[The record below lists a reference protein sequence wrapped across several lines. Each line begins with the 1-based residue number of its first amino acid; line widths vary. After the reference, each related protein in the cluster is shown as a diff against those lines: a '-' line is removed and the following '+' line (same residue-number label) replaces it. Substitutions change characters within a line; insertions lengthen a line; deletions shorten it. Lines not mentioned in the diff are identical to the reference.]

1 MTNKE
6 RDELRKAQENEFFG
20 LMGGSETELRKAFRE
35 VNKFIEIAQ
44 EEMDITRHEALMF
57 MATMMGT
64 SIKKM

>member
-6 RDELRKAQENEFFG
+6 RDELRKAQENEFIG
-20 LMGGSETELRKAFRE
+20 LMGGNETEVRKAFRE

-44 EEMDITRHEALMF
+44 EETGMTRHEALMF
-57 MATMMGT
+57 MSMMMGT